1 MPTSPYLVKPG
12 SHFSLAK
19 IDPDDTGVWADK
31 AMAKAA
37 LKIVRGRIDALQER
51 LYAER
56 TQSLLIILQATDTG
70 GKDGTIKGVFKGVN
84 PQGVRVRGFQQPSE
98 EELEHDF
105 LWRIHKH
112 VPGRGVITV
121 FNRSHYEDVLV
132 VRVKKLVP
140 KLVWSARYDTIN
152 NFERLLS
159 ENGTRILKFYLHIS
173 KDEQK
178 ERLQARLDDP
188 DKIWKFNSGDLA
200 DRALWDDYQLAFRDA
215 IVKCTTDVA
224 PWYVIPANH
233 KWARDIAI
241 AEIVASTLEEMNPQF
256 PAPEPGL
263 ASIVI
268 PD

>member
-12 SHFSLAK
+12 SRVSLAK
-19 IDPDDTGVWADK
+19 IDPEDTCGWSDK
-31 AMAKAA
+31 ETAKDAI
-37 LKIVRGRIDALQER
+37 KKVRDRIEELQER
-51 LYAER
+51 LYAENK
-56 TQSLLIILQATDTG
+56 QGLLIVLQATDTG
-70 GKDGTIKGVFKGVN
+70 GKDGAIESVFEGIN
-84 PQGVRVRGFQQPSE
+84 PQGVQVQAFKQPSE

-105 LWRIHKH
+105 LWRIHKQT
-112 VPGRGVITV
+112 PGKGIITV

-140 KLVWSARYDTIN
+140 KAVWSARYDAIN

-159 ENGTRILKFYLHIS
+159 ENGTRILKFFLHIS

-188 DKIWKFNSGDLA
+188 AKIWKFNSGDLG

-215 IVKCTTDVA
+215 IAKCSTEVA

-233 KWARDIAI
+233 KWARNIAI
-241 AEIVASTLEEMNPQF
+241 AEIVASTLEDMNPQF
-256 PAPEPGL
+256 PAPEPDL
-263 ASIVI
+263 VSIVI